1 MDYTLEVVLAKN
13 KYKKKEKKELTDR
26 QKETLKRHA
35 SHHTAKHMAI
45 MKKCM
50 RMGETFTQAHKKA
63 MKEVGK

>member
-1 MDYTLEVVLAKN
+1 M
-13 KYKKKEKKELTDR
+13 KKQLTAR
-26 QKETLKRHA
+26 QKATMKKH
-35 SHHTAKHMAI
+35 SKHHTAKHMAV